1 MRGEPND
8 LPGTGAFRLYAGGL
22 LLTLGLVSFVLLSIE
37 AGRGELRT
45 LAEAGS
51 VAVVVASVVTILKIR
66 SER

>member
-8 LPGTGAFRLYAGGL
+8 RPGTRRFRLYAGGL
-22 LLTLGLVSFVLLSIE
+22 LLTLGLVSYVLLSIE

-45 LAEAGS
+45 LTEAGT
-51 VAVVVASVVTILKIR
+51 VAVVVASVVAIVKIR